1 MTIITTFAT
10 LKAQVQTYCVRTDST
25 FGNMVETFVQ
35 FAEQR
40 IYSGSG
46 KPGDPL
52 YSPALRVDEMETVT
66 TLTTAADGTVAL
78 PSRCL
83 SVRGLTVASQDDE
96 IKYLAPQRFKEWIA
110 TGTTGTPQYYTVEAG
125 TLKIAPAGVTSLTAT
140 LYTQP
145 SALTVENPTSTILTA
160 YPMLYLSATLF
171 EGFTF
176 LQNEGA
182 AAGHLARFR
191 AQVEGANKVA
201 LSRRILSGSMALRF
215 EPIG

>member
-1 MTIITTFAT
+1 MLF
-10 LKAQVQTYCVRTDST
+10 RS
-25 FGNMVETFVQ
+25 
-35 FAEQR
+35 
-40 IYSGSG
+40 
-46 KPGDPL
+46 
-52 YSPALRVDEMETVT
+52 
-66 TLTTAADGTVAL
+66 
-78 PSRCL
+78 
-83 SVRGLTVASQDDE
+83 
-96 IKYLAPQRFKEWIA
+96 
-110 TGTTGTPQYYTVEAG
+110 TVEAG